1 MPWEI
6 QKIGPKYQVTIP
18 KTVRN
23 QLGLKI
29 GDLMQARVGEN
40 HTVVLERKRLVDFD
54 PLEEDLREAI
64 ADHKAGRVLGPFAT
78 ARDTVKAL
86 HSSANSKVVATRR
99 TKKSVDDRLAKS
111 AAHASARHR

>member
-29 GDLMQARVGEN
+29 GDLMQARVGQN
-40 HTVVLERKRLVDFD
+40 HTVVLERKRLVDFV
-54 PLEEDLREAI
+54 PLEEDLRAAS
-64 ADHKAGRVLGPFAT
+64 ADHKTGRVLGPFAT
-78 ARDTVKAL
+78 ARETVKAL
-86 HSSANSKVVATRR
+86 HSYDKVAPNRR
-99 TKKSVDDRLAKS
+99 TKKSASAHAAKS
-111 AAHASARHR
+111 IPRARARHR